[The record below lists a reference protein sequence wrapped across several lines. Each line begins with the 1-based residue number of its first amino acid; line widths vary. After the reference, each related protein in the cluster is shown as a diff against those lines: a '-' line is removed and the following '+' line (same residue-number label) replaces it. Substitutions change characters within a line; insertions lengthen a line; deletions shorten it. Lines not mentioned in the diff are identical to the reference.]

1 MGNDDFLPPEFG
13 ESPTYSPQNAIVS
26 HVISNAHTSYQFLSR
41 NSILIMTTLRP
52 LKICI
57 YGAGAVGGTIG
68 VLLAQSR
75 HDRLFVQ
82 CVY

>member
-1 MGNDDFLPPEFG
+1 
-13 ESPTYSPQNAIVS
+13 
-26 HVISNAHTSYQFLSR
+26 
-41 NSILIMTTLRP
+41 MTTLRP